1 METAYLHSFLLVVE
15 TGSMSEA
22 ARRLDLTPAAVS
34 QQIRTLEKELGAPL
48 LARAGRTVQPTE
60 AGHRLAGRARAL
72 LHEVGDIKA
81 MLGSDAMG
89 GELII
94 GTINTALHTL
104 LPDMLARFVKK
115 YPEVKVLIRSGTTS
129 MLYQAMQLGELDAA
143 VCLYPPFALPKTFDW
158 ALLREE
164 PLVLLAPSR
173 LAGHDPHELLR
184 TSPLIRYDRG
194 VGGGKQADRYIR
206 AAGIV
211 PQERFELG
219 SLLAIAMMVDRGLG
233 VSVVPDIASPLLDG
247 QRVTKIP
254 LPLAPEARRFG
265 ILWLRS
271 SPRLRLI
278 QGFVDSA
285 GTVADSPQTR
295 LPSRTPSSRAKSTVT
310 SPKPS
315 TA

>member
-1 METAYLHSFLLVVE
+1 METTYLHSFLLVVD

-34 QQIRTLEKELGAPL
+34 QQIRALEKELGAPL

-60 AGHRLAGRARAL
+60 AGHQLAGRARAL
-72 LHEVGDIKA
+72 LREVGDIKVL
-81 MLGSDAMG
+81 LGNSDAMG
-89 GELII
+89 GELVI
-94 GTINTALHTL
+94 GTINTALHSM

-115 YPEVKVLIRSGTTS
+115 FPLVKVLIRSGTTAL
-129 MLYQAMQLGELDAA
+129 LYQAMQQGELDAA

-173 LAGHDPHELLR
+173 LAGRDPHELLR
-184 TSPLIRYDRG
+184 TSPLIRYDRA

-247 QRVTKIP
+247 QRVVKIP
-254 LPLAPEARRFG
+254 LPMTSEARRFG

-271 SPRLRLI
+271 SARLRWI

-285 GTVADSPQTR
+285 GTIAGAKEKVRVTLS
-295 LPSRTPSSRAKSTVT
+295 PSRRARG
-310 SPKPS
+310 
-315 TA
+315 